1 MELTEEVTSTEIDA
15 ELPAEYITP
24 ELLKTVDKF
33 EPFGEKNPE
42 LIFMSKNLKIQD
54 AVIVGKTERQHL
66 KLVFDCGK
74 YKFPA
79 MFWGE
84 AERLNREFRT
94 GDRLNLIYNIGKN
107 NFNGNTTPQMILID
121 VENSMK

>member
-1 MELTEEVTSTEIDA
+1 
-15 ELPAEYITP
+15 
-24 ELLKTVDKF
+24 
-33 EPFGEKNPE
+33 
-42 LIFMSKNLKIQD
+42 
-54 AVIVGKTERQHL
+54 
-66 KLVFDCGK
+66 
-74 YKFPA
+74 